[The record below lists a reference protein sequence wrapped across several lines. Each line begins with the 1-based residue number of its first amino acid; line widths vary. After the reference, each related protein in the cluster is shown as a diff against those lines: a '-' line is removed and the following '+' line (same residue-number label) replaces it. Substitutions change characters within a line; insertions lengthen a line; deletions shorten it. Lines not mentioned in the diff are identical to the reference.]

1 MLVGSSGSACNL
13 LQFSNPSIFK
23 RGSRLIFEGRVTKLF
38 SLKSKS
44 SSEDKK
50 PRLSRVAPSDIL
62 QALRLRVFKELKLD
76 KGDNTKLLK
85 FELLLGNH
93 HEVDGGGP
101 LHLSKDN
108 ISRFLN
114 KEKEEGSTLIAVPSA
129 QNSFNISKF
138 PKFSGNSSNFEQ
150 PERINTSRHFKSQ
163 MQLGRLFSILQFFK
177 LKKLSLFKSP
187 SDG

>member
-1 MLVGSSGSACNL
+1 M
-13 LQFSNPSIFK
+13 
-23 RGSRLIFEGRVTKLF
+23 F

-129 QNSFNISKF
+129 QNSQVTLQI
-138 PKFSGNSSNFEQ
+138 SSNQKEQ
-150 PERINTSRHFKSQ
+150 IFQGISNHKCNLEDSSAFCNFSNSRN
-163 MQLGRLFSILQFFK
+163 
-177 LKKLSLFKSP
+177 
-187 SDG
+187 